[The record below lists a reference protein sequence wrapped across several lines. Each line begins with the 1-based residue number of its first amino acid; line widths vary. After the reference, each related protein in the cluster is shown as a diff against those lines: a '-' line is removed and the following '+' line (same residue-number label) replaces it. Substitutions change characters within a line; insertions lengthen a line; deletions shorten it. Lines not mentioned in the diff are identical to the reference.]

1 MKKVFAAF
9 LVCCFLFV
17 VTGHYFVFL
26 LHVSQVKKE
35 MKEELKGG
43 WIGKTTTLI
52 FTEKEFASLAW
63 EEEQEFRWKGDMFD
77 VISKSREEGR
87 ILVHCIPDKKETE
100 LLEAYQHWLK
110 AEKGSTRSSSLLKLF
125 YSAFTRSD
133 ERYLCFDGIKIH
145 RVFARYA
152 PFLERTT
159 RAVPKPPPRMAPPL
173 V

>member
-1 MKKVFAAF
+1 VKKVFAAF

-77 VISKSREEGR
+77 VISKSRKEGR
-87 ILVHCIPDKKETE
+87 ITIHCIPDKKETE
-100 LLEAYQHWLK
+100 LLDAYQNWLK
-110 AEKGSTRSSSLLKLF
+110 TEKGLTRSFSLLKLF
-125 YSAFTRSD
+125 YSPFTTSD
-133 ERYLCFDGIKIH
+133 EPFLCFDGTEIH

-152 PFLERTT
+152 PFLEHTKRD
-159 RAVPKPPPRMAPPL
+159 VPKQPPRMAPPI